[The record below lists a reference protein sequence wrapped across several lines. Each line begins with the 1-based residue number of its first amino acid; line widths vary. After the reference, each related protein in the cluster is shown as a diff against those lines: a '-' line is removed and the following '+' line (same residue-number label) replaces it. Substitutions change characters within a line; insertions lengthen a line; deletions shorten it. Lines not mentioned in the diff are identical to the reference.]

1 MVENLEIKIGV
12 DTSEVVEEVKKVE
25 KEIEY
30 FKKEATINVD
40 YFEKEFNKSMDNL
53 SDEGKKEF
61 EKITKSFKTE
71 MDKLAKE
78 GKLSADDLDA
88 AFEKASKD
96 LGEEGKAAFK
106 KIYDEAKDKMEKTK
120 TTVEDNMKQAG
131 EGIGSALK
139 TAGTA
144 LAAAGGALLALGAS
158 TTEYRQNQAQLNA
171 AFEQAKLSTESAT
184 EVYKDLYKVIGDDD
198 QAVES
203 AANIAMLASSE
214 QEAAKW
220 AELASGVLGTFHDTL
235 QPEAFFEA
243 ANETLKMSEA
253 TGAFTQMLEQ
263 TGIMSVDE
271 FNKKLSECSTEA
283 EKQALM
289 LSVSEEAMGAAGE
302 SYNKATENI
311 QKQREAQAQLNEA
324 MGKLGEAT
332 APIMTMLTEL
342 GANILTTLAP
352 HLQSFAENYLP
363 TIKDVLETIGMALSN
378 TLSFLLEHSTVLG
391 VIAAVIGTVVAAI
404 GLYNA
409 VAAVKAA
416 MDAAQVTTIWGL
428 VAAHTAQA
436 AAALAALAPYI
447 LIVAAIAA
455 VIAIIVLC
463 IKHWDDIAA
472 AAGKAWDWI
481 KGIWEKVAN
490 WINEKVVQPM
500 VKFFQNLWTKI
511 KEIFGNVKEWFVEK
525 FQLAWEGIKQVF
537 SVFVDYFKMQWEN
550 VKLIFSVVKD
560 VLTGNFSD
568 AWEGIKKIF
577 SNFTSFFS
585 GLWEKIKNTFS
596 ALGSKIG
603 DAIGGSVK
611 AGINKVITWIENT
624 INKAIGLINGAIGLI
639 NKLPGVSVGKL
650 NKLSLPRLA
659 KGGIVDSATVAMI
672 GEAGKEAVVPLE
684 NNTEWMDKLAAKIG
698 GNKPT
703 KVILKVG
710 EKELG
715 WATIDAINGITE
727 QTGGLQL
734 AL

>member
-1 MVENLEIKIGV
+1 MLEELKVIIKAET
-12 DTSEVVEEVKKVE
+12 DK
-25 KEIEY
+25 
-30 FKKEATINVD
+30 FKKSVEDAEKQTKTFKEQVAEAGKSVD
-40 YFEKEFNKSMDNL
+40 ENIS
-53 SDEGKKEF
+53 GAG
-61 EKITKSFKTE
+61 EKISS
-71 MDKLAKE
+71 
-78 GKLSADDLDA
+78 G
-88 AFEKASKD
+88 
-96 LGEEGKAAFK
+96 
-106 KIYDEAKDKMEKTK
+106 
-120 TTVEDNMKQAG
+120 
-131 EGIGSALK
+131 LK
-139 TAGTA
+139 VGATAI
-144 LAAAGGALLALGAS
+144 AAAGAALLALGQSSA
-158 TTEYRQNQAQLNA
+158 EYRN
-171 AFEQAKLSTESAT
+171 EQAKLQTAFESAGQSAET
-184 EVYKDLYKVIGDDD
+184 AKTTYNDLYRVLGDTGV
-198 QAVES
+198 AT
-203 AANIAMLASSE
+203 
-214 QEAAKW
+214 EAAAHLAQLKVGQE
-220 AELASGVLGTFHDTL
+220 ELAEYTDICQGVYATFGDSLPIEGLTEAINHTANLGEVQGTLADALEWSGVST
-235 QPEAFFEA
+235 
-243 ANETLKMSEA
+243 
-253 TGAFTQMLEQ
+253 
-263 TGIMSVDE
+263 DE
-271 FNKKLSECSTEA
+271 FNEKLAACNTEA
-283 EKQALM
+283 EREKLIRET
-289 LSVSEEAMGAAGE
+289 LNGLYGEAAANFE
-302 SYNKATENI
+302 KNNAAIIAQN
-311 QKQREAQAQLNEA
+311 EAQAKMNDA
-324 MGKLGEAT
+324 MAALGEVT
-332 APIMTMLTEL
+332 TPIMTMLTDL
-342 GANILTTLAP
+342 GANVLTAITP

-363 TIKDVLETIGMALSN
+363 TIKDILSTIGTALSD
-378 TLSFLLEHSTVLG
+378 TLGFLLEHSTVLG

-436 AAALAALAPYI
+436 AAALVALAPYI

-463 IKHWDDIAA
+463 IKHWDDIAK

-490 WINEKVVQPM
+490 WIDEKVVQPM
-500 VKFFQNLWTKI
+500 VKFFQNLWDKI

-537 SVFVDYFKMQWEN
+537 SVFADYFKMQWEN

-577 SNFTSFFS
+577 GNFASFFS
-585 GLWEKIKNTFS
+585 GLWDKIKNTFS

-650 NKLSLPRLA
+650 SKLSLPRLA
-659 KGGIVDSATVAMI
+659 KGGVVDSATIAMI
-672 GEAGKEAVVPLE
+672 GEQGKEAVVPLE
-684 NNTEWMDKLAAKIG
+684 NNTEWMDKLAARIG